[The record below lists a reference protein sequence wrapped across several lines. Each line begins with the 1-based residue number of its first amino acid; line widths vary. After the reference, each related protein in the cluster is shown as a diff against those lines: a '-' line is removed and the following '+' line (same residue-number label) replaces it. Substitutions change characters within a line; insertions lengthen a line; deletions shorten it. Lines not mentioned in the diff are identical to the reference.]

1 MGVYPIFEKTSK
13 GKGLPVSISERSIDK
28 SSVQSLCRRENF
40 SFIRVAGWIASAIT
54 IACALILAVDR
65 AAPMRWLFV
74 AWSVANTL
82 WVLYGWGIRSG
93 SVLSSQVVFC
103 VIDVIG
109 LIHYWG

>member
-1 MGVYPIFEKTSK
+1 MEKTQDNKASTLGAEK
-13 GKGLPVSISERSIDK
+13 PASQKDIRD
-28 SSVQSLCRRENF
+28 F
-40 SFIRVAGWIASAIT
+40 SYFRFAGWIASAIT